1 MNQHAFADALLDPQ
15 LPCPPGLRTWNGSDP
30 ARRFAVYRNNVLASL
45 VGALADS
52 FPVVQQLVGEEF
64 FHALARHHVQAEPP
78 PSPLL
83 AVYGE
88 GFPDFIAAYPPAA
101 GLPYLADVARLE
113 LLRVRAYHAA
123 DLPPLDTAE
132 LAAALGD
139 PESLPGMRLRLHP
152 SVATISSPYA
162 IASLWAAHQGLLDI
176 ASVGPT
182 QAECA
187 LVLRRGL
194 EVEVSRIGAGAT
206 AFIRGLGAGVP
217 LGQAV
222 GAALAIEPGFD
233 LGTALAQ
240 LLAGGAITQI
250 TLDSG
255 SQSQ

>member
-1 MNQHAFADALLDPQ
+1 MNQQAFADALLDPQ
-15 LPCPPGLRTWNGSDP
+15 QPCPPGLRAWNGSDP

-64 FHALARHHVQAEPP
+64 FHAMARLYVEAAPP
-78 PSPLL
+78 RSPLL
-83 AVYGE
+83 AFYGE
-88 GFPDFIAAYPPAA
+88 DFPDFIASFPPAA

-123 DLPPLDTAE
+123 DLPPLDATE
-132 LAAALGD
+132 LAAALSD
-139 PESLPGMRLRLHP
+139 PERLPGMRLALHP
-152 SVATISSPYA
+152 SVATISSAYA
-162 IASLWAAHQGLLDI
+162 IASLWAAHQGLLEI
-176 ASVGPT
+176 ASVDPT

-187 LVLRRGL
+187 LILRHGL
-194 EVEVSRIGAGAT
+194 EVEVNRIGPGAT
-206 AFIRGLGAGVP
+206 AFIQGLGAGIP

-222 GAALAIEPGFD
+222 GTALAIEPGFD
-233 LGTALAQ
+233 LGTTLAQ
-240 LLAGGAITQI
+240 LLAGGAITQF